1 MKFLGSIVMEREA
14 GMGYGSSVPSGL
26 EVSSVAEAARL
37 HDSPRSTSVQPWPPV
52 RFEAPPLSPGC
63 AFAAEV
69 AVDRIPDLRGEIER
83 MREPTTSAA
92 AQSSVRR
99 TSVRFVD
106 SAAMTVT
113 HARGA
118 GAFPR
123 RGRG

>member
-26 EVSSVAEAARL
+26 EVSRVAEAARL

-69 AVDRIPDLRGEIER
+69 ALDRIPELLGERSSGAILFKRLR
-83 MREPTTSAA
+83 
-92 AQSSVRR
+92 RR
-99 TSVRFVD
+99 RWPLGD
-106 SAAMTVT
+106 DELPEQD
-113 HARGA
+113 A
-118 GAFPR
+118 GR
-123 RGRG
+123 RGCTGLEWTATR

>member
-26 EVSSVAEAARL
+26 EVSRVAEAARL

-69 AVDRIPDLRGEIER
+69 ALDRIPELLGESERLR
-83 MREPTTSAA
+83 AA
-92 AQSSVRR
+92 RPRHRLAPRGLRR
-99 TSVRFVD
+99 PCLVSL
-106 SAAMTVT
+106 
-113 HARGA
+113 
-118 GAFPR
+118 
-123 RGRG
+123 